1 MKFTALTT
9 LFAAGLT
16 SAAPAPNA
24 TPSPSTTTDVKAFGL
39 MSLRSASPIH
49 FGTVSASKSNLLIN
63 LPEEAQDAT
72 CDANVTNNGATFS
85 LRDGA
90 LFLYNKDTDEEQQV
104 WVDRSGMGQGNVGY
118 LSGGQGFP
126 RNAELTGWTS
136 TDKGDYS
143 YLNFNGAG
151 LIACPAIPEGSWSI
165 WVNAGVTNPGGSEGC
180 LGFNAMVLPTE
191 EPVSCTYS

>member
-16 SAAPAPNA
+16 SAAPAPTPSA
-24 TPSPSTTTDVKAFGL
+24 TPSTNVKAFNL
-39 MSLRSASPIH
+39 MTLRSASPIH
-49 FGTVSASKSNLLIN
+49 FGQVSASKSNIFVN
-63 LPEEAQDAT
+63 LPEDAQDAT
-72 CDANVTNNGATFS
+72 CDAKVTNGATFS

-90 LFLYNKDTDEEQQV
+90 LFLYNEDTDEEQQV

-118 LSGGQGFP
+118 ISGGQNPP

-136 TDKGDYS
+136 TVNGDFS

-151 LIACPAIPEGSWSI
+151 LIACPAVPEGSWSV

-180 LGFNAMVLPTE
+180 LGFNAMVQPTE